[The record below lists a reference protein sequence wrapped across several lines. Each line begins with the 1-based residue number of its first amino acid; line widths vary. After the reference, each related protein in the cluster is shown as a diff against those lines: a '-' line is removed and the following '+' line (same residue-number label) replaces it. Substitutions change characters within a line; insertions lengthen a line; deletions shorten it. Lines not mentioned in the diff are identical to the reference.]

1 MNDGTDKRRG
11 TLLDIAAA
19 VGVSRTTVSNAFNR
33 PDQLSAELRDRIM
46 AAARAMGVHG
56 PNPAARMLRTGKA
69 EAIGL
74 LFHETLPFAF
84 DDPAAVGMLR
94 GVAAAC
100 EKARSGLLIL
110 PAVKSPASRSA
121 IHRAAVDGFLVYGFL
136 NGAEAWAPLLRR
148 GLPVVAID
156 NQAPDGVAFVGID
169 DHGAARRVAEHVL
182 GLGHRRL
189 GIISLE
195 SSVDGYVGPLDAAR
209 RAIMTFRTSV
219 DRLEG
224 YAEAIAAAGLDPDS
238 MPIEERPASSE
249 AHGRDAALVLLRRP
263 DRPTAIL
270 AMSDRLAIGA
280 IEAARSL
287 GLRVPED
294 VSVAGFD
301 DIRRAALVRPALTTI
316 RQPLFDKGATA
327 ATLLLKA
334 VADGSP
340 IPATRRLL
348 PTELVIRGSTR
359 PPSG

>member
-1 MNDGTDKRRG
+1 MSDGSEKRRG

-33 PDQLSAELRDRIM
+33 PDQLSKELRDKIM
-46 AAARAMGVHG
+46 AAARALGVHG

-94 GVAAAC
+94 GVASAC

-136 NGAEAWAPLLRR
+136 NGAEAWTPLLRR

-156 NQAPDGVAFVGID
+156 NQVPDGVPFVGID
-169 DHGAARRVAEHVL
+169 DHGAARRVAQHVV

-189 GIISLE
+189 GIITLE
-195 SSVDGYVGPLDAAR
+195 SAVDGYVGPLDAAR
-209 RAIMTFRTSV
+209 RIKMTFRTSV

-224 YAEAIAAAGLDPDS
+224 YIDAIAAAGIDPNS
-238 MPIEERPASSE
+238 VPVEERPASSE
-249 AHGRDAALVLLRRP
+249 AHGRDAALALLRRAE
-263 DRPTAIL
+263 RPTAIL

-301 DIRRAALVRPALTTI
+301 DIPRAALVRPALTTI

-327 ATLLLKA
+327 ARLLLDA
-334 VADGSP
+334 VADGGT
-340 IPATRRLL
+340 IPPDRHLL
-348 PTELVIRGSTR
+348 PTELVIRASTR
-359 PPSG
+359 APG

>member
-1 MNDGTDKRRG
+1 MSDGSEKRRG

-33 PDQLSAELRDRIM
+33 PDQLSKDLRDKIM

-94 GVAAAC
+94 GVASAC

-156 NQAPDGVAFVGID
+156 NQVPDGVPFVGID
-169 DHGAARRVAEHVL
+169 DRGAARKVAQHVL
-182 GLGHRRL
+182 ALGHRRL
-189 GIISLE
+189 GIVSLE
-195 SSVDGYVGPLDAAR
+195 AAIDGYVGPLDAAR
-209 RAIMTFRTSV
+209 RAKMIFRTSA

-224 YAEAIAAAGLDPDS
+224 YAEAIAAAGIDPDS
-238 MPIEERPASSE
+238 VPIEERPASSE
-249 AHGRDAALVLLRRP
+249 ANGRDAALALLRRP
-263 DRPTAIL
+263 DPPTAIL
-270 AMSDRLAIGA
+270 AMSDRLAIGV

-287 GLRVPED
+287 NLRVPED
-294 VSVAGFD
+294 LSVAGFD
-301 DIRRAALVRPALTTI
+301 DIPRAALVRPALTTI

-327 ATLLLKA
+327 AALLLGA
-334 VADGSP
+334 VADG
-340 IPATRRLL
+340 ATLTSSRHLL

-359 PPSG
+359 APG

>member
-1 MNDGTDKRRG
+1 MSDGSEKRRG

-33 PDQLSAELRDRIM
+33 PDQLSKDLRDKIM

-94 GVAAAC
+94 GVASAC

-156 NQAPDGVAFVGID
+156 NQVPDGVPFVGID
-169 DHGAARRVAEHVL
+169 DRGAARKVAQHVL

-195 SSVDGYVGPLDAAR
+195 AAVDGYVGPLDAAR
-209 RAIMTFRTSV
+209 RAKMTFRTSA
-219 DRLEG
+219 DRLAG
-224 YAEAIAAAGLDPDS
+224 YAEAITAAGLDPDS
-238 MPIEERPASSE
+238 VPIEERPASSE
-249 AHGRDAALVLLRRP
+249 ANGRDAGLALLRRP

-270 AMSDRLAIGA
+270 AMSDRLAIGV

-287 GLRVPED
+287 NLRVPED

-327 ATLLLKA
+327 ASLLLGA
-334 VADGSP
+334 VADG
-340 IPATRRLL
+340 ATLTSSRHLL
-348 PTELVIRGSTR
+348 PTELVVRGSTR
-359 PPSG
+359 APG

>member
-1 MNDGTDKRRG
+1 MSDGSEKRRG

-33 PDQLSAELRDRIM
+33 PDQLSAELRDKIM
-46 AAARAMGVHG
+46 AAARALGVHG
-56 PNPAARMLRTGKA
+56 PNPAARMLRTGRA

-94 GVAAAC
+94 GIASAC

-136 NGAEAWAPLLRR
+136 NGAEAWTPLLRR

-156 NQAPDGVAFVGID
+156 NQVPDGVPFVGID
-169 DHGAARRVAEHVL
+169 DRGAARRVAQHVV
-182 GLGHRRL
+182 GLGHRRF
-189 GIISLE
+189 GIITLE
-195 SSVDGYVGPLDAAR
+195 SAVDGYVGPLDAAR
-209 RAIMTFRTSV
+209 RTKMTFRTSV
-219 DRLEG
+219 DRLDG
-224 YAEAIAAAGLDPDS
+224 YIEAIAAAGIDPDS
-238 MPIEERPASSE
+238 VPVEERPASSE
-249 AHGRDAALVLLRRP
+249 AHGRDAALALLRRAE
-263 DRPTAIL
+263 RPTAIL

-301 DIRRAALVRPALTTI
+301 DIPRAALVRPALTTI

-327 ATLLLKA
+327 ARLLLDA
-334 VADGSP
+334 VADGGT
-340 IPATRRLL
+340 IPPDRHVL
-348 PTELVIRGSTR
+348 PTELVVRGSTR
-359 PPSG
+359 APG

>member
-1 MNDGTDKRRG
+1 MSDGSEKRRG

-33 PDQLSAELRDRIM
+33 PDQLSAELRERIM
-46 AAARAMGVHG
+46 ATARAMGVHG
-56 PNPAARMLRTGKA
+56 PNPAARMLRTGRA

-94 GVAAAC
+94 GVASAC

-121 IHRAAVDGFLVYGFL
+121 IYRAAVDGFLVYGFL
-136 NGAEAWAPLLRR
+136 NGAEAWTPLLRR

-156 NQAPDGVAFVGID
+156 NQVPGGVPFVGID
-169 DHGAARRVAEHVL
+169 DRGAALRMAQHVL
-182 GLGHRRL
+182 GLGHRRFA
-189 GIISLE
+189 IISLE
-195 SSVDGYVGPLDAAR
+195 SAVDGYVGPLDAAR
-209 RAIMTFRTSV
+209 RAKMTFRTSA
-219 DRLEG
+219 DRLDG
-224 YAEAIAAAGLDPDS
+224 YIEAIAAAGIDPAS
-238 MPIEERPASSE
+238 VPVEERPASSE
-249 AHGRDAALVLLRRP
+249 THGRDAALTLLRRDP
-263 DRPTAIL
+263 RPTVIL

-301 DIRRAALVRPALTTI
+301 DIPRAALVRPALTTI

-327 ATLLLKA
+327 ARLLLDA
-334 VADGSP
+334 VADGAAP
-340 IPATRRLL
+340 PAGRHLL

-359 PPSG
+359 PPG

>member
-1 MNDGTDKRRG
+1 MSDGSEKRRG

-33 PDQLSAELRDRIM
+33 PDQLSKELRDKIM

-94 GVAAAC
+94 GVASAC

-156 NQAPDGVAFVGID
+156 NQVPDGVPFVGID
-169 DHGAARRVAEHVL
+169 DRGAARKVAQHVL

-189 GIISLE
+189 GIVSLE
-195 SSVDGYVGPLDAAR
+195 AAVDGYIGPLDAAR
-209 RAIMTFRTSV
+209 RAKMTFRTSA

-224 YAEAIAAAGLDPDS
+224 YAEAIAAAGIDPDS
-238 MPIEERPASSE
+238 VPIEERPASSE
-249 AHGRDAALVLLRRP
+249 ANGRHAALALLRRP
-263 DRPTAIL
+263 DPPTAIL
-270 AMSDRLAIGA
+270 AMSDRLAIGV

-287 GLRVPED
+287 NLRVPED
-294 VSVAGFD
+294 LSVAGFD
-301 DIRRAALVRPALTTI
+301 DIPRAALVRPALTTI

-327 ATLLLKA
+327 ASLLLGA
-334 VADGSP
+334 VADG
-340 IPATRRLL
+340 ATLTSGRHLL
-348 PTELVIRGSTR
+348 PTELVVRGSTR
-359 PPSG
+359 APG

>member
-1 MNDGTDKRRG
+1 MSDGSEKRRG

-46 AAARAMGVHG
+46 AAARALGVHG
-56 PNPAARMLRTGKA
+56 PNPAARMLRTGRA

-94 GVAAAC
+94 GVAASC

-110 PAVKSPASRSA
+110 PAVKSPATRSA

-136 NGAEAWAPLLRR
+136 NGADAWAPLKRR
-148 GLPVVAID
+148 GLPIVAID
-156 NQAPDGVAFVGID
+156 NQVPDGIAFVGID
-169 DHGAARRVAEHVL
+169 DRGAARRVAEHVI

-189 GIISLE
+189 GVISLE
-195 SSVDGYVGPLDAAR
+195 STVDGYIGPLDAAR
-209 RAIMTFRTSV
+209 RRAMTFRTSL
-219 DRLEG
+219 DRLDG
-224 YAEAIAAAGLDPDS
+224 YIEAIIAAGIDPDTV
-238 MPIEERPASSE
+238 PVEERPASSE
-249 AHGRDAALVLLRRP
+249 AHGRDAALALLRGGG
-263 DRPTAIL
+263 RPTAIL

-280 IEAARSL
+280 VDAARSL

-294 VSVAGFD
+294 LSVAGFD
-301 DIRRAALVRPALTTI
+301 DIPRAALVRPALTTI

-327 ATLLLKA
+327 ASLLLSA
-334 VADGSP
+334 IDGAGP
-340 IPATRRLL
+340 VPATRHLL
-348 PTELVIRGSTR
+348 PTELVVRGSTR
-359 PPSG
+359 PPAA